1 MSIPK
6 DFRNKKKP
14 KAGRPRGSSSWKK
27 DQWQAITQAIDLL
40 SHHLLGFFI
49 LIIFASIL
57 LSLPLTLT
65 YILHNVNEMGESLHQ
80 DTQISVYL
88 TPGLSN
94 NNTNTLIKTVR
105 AQDNIDYIEHISQ
118 QQGLEEFEKESGLSK
133 LTDYLGYNPI
143 PGIILVRPT
152 AYEPSVN
159 DLKRIVNN
167 LSLMPGVENVAIDTQ
182 LLEHALKFTNSLY
195 HSIAIVTIILYFLT
209 LVILT
214 MLMNFLLPESLSN
227 TSNTTMVYL
236 GLLLGI
242 IAGMLS
248 DYLVSYFS
256 LLVKGIIT
264 QLTFLNVIPSH
275 FELSVSSV
283 VVNQIGSW
291 IMLTIAALIV
301 RKYHLKTADK
311 RLKS

>member
-14 KAGRPRGSSSWKK
+14 KAKKTRNSSSWKK
-27 DQWQAITQAIDLL
+27 RHWLALTQAIDLL

-57 LSLPLTLT
+57 LSMPLTLT
-65 YILHNVNEMGESLHQ
+65 YVLHNVNEMGDSLHQ

-88 TPGLSN
+88 TPGLSSTN
-94 NNTNTLIKTVR
+94 ANTLIRAIR
-105 AQDNIDYIEHISQ
+105 AQDDVDYVDYISQ
-118 QQGLEEFEKESGLSK
+118 EQGLEEFEKESGLNK

-143 PGIILVRPT
+143 PSIVLVRPT
-152 AYEPSVN
+152 TYEPTVHELN
-159 DLKRIVNN
+159 QIVSH
-167 LSLMPGVENVAIDTQ
+167 LSLMPSVENVAIDTQ
-182 LLEHALKFTNSLY
+182 WLEHALIFTKSLY

-214 MLMNFLLPESLSN
+214 MLMNFLLPESLN
-227 TSNTTMVYL
+227 DTSNSTMIYL
-236 GLLLGI
+236 GLLLGV
-242 IAGMLS
+242 IAGMVS

-275 FELSVSSV
+275 FELSVSNV

-301 RKYHLKTADK
+301 RKYHLKTAEK
-311 RLKS
+311 RPKR